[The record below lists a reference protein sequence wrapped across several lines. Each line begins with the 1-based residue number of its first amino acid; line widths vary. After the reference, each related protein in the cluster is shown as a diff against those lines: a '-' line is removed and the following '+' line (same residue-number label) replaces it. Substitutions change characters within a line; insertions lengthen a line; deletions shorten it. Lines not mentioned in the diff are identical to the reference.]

1 MRIIKKHSKKIFL
14 LVFMC
19 LMFIV
24 QVKAQFFEGSGGFD
38 YGEGPDGAEGPGGF
52 DDPPPNDVP
61 LDSYQWIMLVLALA
75 YGAYIFWKHYQKTK
89 KSQAGSSIQGSLPA
103 LSTGQSA

>member
-1 MRIIKKHSKKIFL
+1 MRIIRKHSKKIFL

-24 QVKAQFFEGSGGFD
+24 QVKAQFFEEP
-38 YGEGPDGAEGPGGF
+38 EGIDNPEGPGGF

-61 LDSYQWIMLVLALA
+61 LDTYQWIMLFLALA
-75 YGAYIFWKHYQKTK
+75 YGAYIFWKHYQKIK
-89 KSQAGSSIQGSLPA
+89 KAKAGRSTGTSLPGLTPA
-103 LSTGQSA
+103 QSI